1 MRYAHGLLTCVN
13 RMKVRGKVCECLFGD
28 FCWVFVRAGRGGWLV
43 IYIYFIYIYCSS
55 RFLNTISACYFCLLT
70 CYSPHLIMKDDNEL
84 EREEPQLHY
93 PESTKVTLEEPIC
106 FALISLQADTA
117 LEKSPVSVDLDFLP
131 PVFQGYRP
139 R

>member
-1 MRYAHGLLTCVN
+1 MRYTHSLLTCVN

-28 FCWVFVRAGRGGWLV
+28 FCWVFVGAGGSCWLV
-43 IYIYFIYIYCSS
+43 IYCSC
-55 RFLNTISACYFCLLT
+55 FLNTISACYFCLLT
-70 CYSPHLIMKDDNEL
+70 CYSPYLIMKDDNEL

-106 FALISLQADTA
+106 FALINLQADTA
-117 LEKSPVSVDLDFLP
+117 LEKSPASADLDFLP